1 MFCLHRAERTDI
13 LADVLA
19 DIMIA
24 PLADPMCAELVA
36 VPAPGVERW
45 LQQRLATRLG
55 TSGSGDGICAN
66 IDFASPAALT
76 DRVLADA
83 HQSAGESPERRLGD
97 RWQPTAM
104 VWPILEVLDEMISAP
119 GLAVLA
125 RHLGLDADRSD
136 SEHRQGRRYAAAHHI
151 AGLFDSYGR
160 QRPTMLV
167 DWAAGRDTDGVG
179 AAVPT
184 DLAWQPMVWRAVR
197 ATIDESHPAELLDE
211 LCGRLRAH
219 PEVTDLPERVSVFGP
234 TRVTESLRAILAA
247 LAAHRQ
253 VHVLAPHASP
263 ALWTQLDRRPAA
275 GPGPIRRSTRTV
287 PVIAHPLLA
296 ALSRD
301 VQELQLRLG
310 SVVDSDEHHPEP
322 AARPTTLLSALHAGI
337 REDRLI
343 PNSVEAGTFE
353 ADASVEVHACHGPD
367 RQVEILRD
375 RLLHLF
381 DADPTLQPRDVLI
394 MCPDVETFAPLIR
407 GAFGQPGL
415 GHPAFDLRV
424 RLADRGLR
432 HVNPILDVIAVVT
445 ELAAGRATAGEIV
458 DLLGRAPVRTRFEMS
473 DDDLDVVREWLSHSG
488 IRWGLDDRQRTFFGL
503 GGFAQGTFDAGLGR
517 IALGTLADERDGEWL
532 DTALPLDGV
541 ESTDIDLA
549 GRLIDFI
556 GRLTDILADL
566 SQAAPRAAWSAK
578 LAAIVD
584 DLTEVGPT
592 EAWQR
597 GQALTALVDALGEP
611 DDFGSAAEE
620 QTLRLGDVRDLLSAL
635 VAGRPT
641 RANFRT
647 GELTVCSMIPMRS
660 VPHRVIILLGVDTD
674 VFPRA
679 QRNDGDDI
687 LGRDPVIGER
697 NPRDE
702 DRQLF
707 LDAVTAATENLL
719 VFYTGADPITG
730 NRLPPAVV
738 VGELV
743 DALTVLTGGIDV
755 VRRHTLHA
763 FDARNFESD
772 VVQGVTGPLSYDAE
786 LLAGAVALRSPTRV
800 AAPTI
805 AGVVVSAPAHGDID
819 LAELTAFLV
828 NPIQAFVRQRLG
840 ASIVDEDQ
848 RPDDQLDV
856 TLEPLDRWAIGDR
869 ILTEMLGG
877 RDFDDCRAA
886 ELRRGSLPPFA
897 FGTRELD
904 TIARDVQRLA
914 AAAASERTGA
924 PASRDIVVDLP
935 DARRIHGTVGDLFG
949 STVITASYS
958 RLKAKQ
964 RLIAWV
970 HLLAL
975 AAATGDPERM
985 SSVVIGRGSRARP
998 VARSVLVAPE
1008 DAVTVL
1014 HGLVALRDLG
1024 LRTPLPL
1031 PIGPAAEYA
1040 RVCGTGAR
1048 QASGIAVARKVFGD
1062 MFGPATTD
1070 AYLRLVYGGDT
1081 AAVVDFDELL
1091 APTIGASA
1099 LDGLEVPGGP
1109 DDHLFCGLSR
1119 FVWEPLLTNETTS

>member
-1 MFCLHRAERTDI
+1 MFRLHRAERTDT
-13 LADVLA
+13 LADALG
-19 DIMIA
+19 DIVVS
-24 PLADPMCAELVA
+24 PLDDPMRAEVVA

-55 TSGSGDGICAN
+55 TSGVGDGICAN

-83 HQSAGESPERRLGD
+83 HGAGDGHRLGD
-97 RWQPTAM
+97 PWRPAAM
-104 VWPILEVLDEMISAP
+104 VWPILEVLDDTIDRP
-119 GLAVLA
+119 GLSVLA
-125 RHLGLDADRSD
+125 RHLGLDPKGSDTKGSD
-136 SEHRQGRRYAAAHHI
+136 SEHRLGRRYAAAHHI

-160 QRPTMLV
+160 QRPTILV
-167 DWAAGRDTDGVG
+167 DWAADRDTDGID
-179 AAVPT
+179 AAVPA

-197 ATIDESHPAELLDE
+197 AIIGEPHPAELLAD
-211 LCGRLRAH
+211 LCDRLRAD
-219 PEVTDLPERVSVFGP
+219 PQLTDLPERLSVFGP
-234 TRVTESLRAILAA
+234 TRVTESLRAVLAA
-247 LAAHRQ
+247 LAAHRD
-253 VHVLAPHASP
+253 VHVFVPHASP
-263 ALWTQLDRRPAA
+263 ALWTRLDDQPSA
-275 GPGPIRRSTRTV
+275 GSAPIRRTAR
-287 PVIAHPLLA
+287 PDAAIGHPLLA
-296 ALSRD
+296 GLSRD
-301 VQELQLRLG
+301 VQELQLRLRP
-310 SVVDSDEHHPEP
+310 SIDRDEHHPP
-322 AARPTTLLSALHAGI
+322 AAPSAPTLLSALQSGI
-337 REDRLI
+337 RDDELG
-343 PNSVEAGTFE
+343 PGSVV
-353 ADASVEVHACHGPD
+353 ADTSVEVHACHGPD

-394 MCPDVETFAPLIR
+394 MCPDVDTFAPLIR

-445 ELAAGRATAGEIV
+445 ELAAGRATAGEVV
-458 DLLGRAPVRTRFEMS
+458 DLLGRDPVRTRFEMS

-488 IRWGLDDRQRTFFGL
+488 IRWGLDDRQRASFGL
-503 GGFAQGTFDAGLGR
+503 GGFAQGTFDAGVGR

-556 GRLTDILADL
+556 DRLTAILADVA
-566 SQAAPRAAWSAK
+566 QPAPRAVWAER

-584 DLTEVGPT
+584 DLTAVGPS

-597 GQALTALVDALGEP
+597 GQALAAIGDAVGEP
-611 DDFGSAAEE
+611 GEHRGTADT
-620 QTLRLGDVRDLLSAL
+620 QVLRLGDVRDLLSAL
-635 VAGRPT
+635 IAGRPT

-647 GELTVCSMIPMRS
+647 GELTVCTMVPMRS

-679 QRNDGDDI
+679 QRSDGDDV

-730 NRLPPAVV
+730 TRVPPAVV
-738 VGELV
+738 VGELT
-743 DALTVLTGGIDV
+743 DTLSVLTGGVDV

-763 FDARNFESD
+763 FDAHNFESG
-772 VVQGVTGPLSYDAE
+772 VVPGISGPLSYDAE
-786 LLAGAVALRSPTRV
+786 LLSGAKALRSPTKVVTPR
-800 AAPTI
+800 I
-805 AGVVVSAPAHGDID
+805 AGVEVSAPPHGDID
-819 LAELTAFLV
+819 LTDLTAFLV
-828 NPIQAFVRQRLG
+828 NPLQGFLRQRLG
-840 ASIVDEDQ
+840 ASIVEEDQ
-848 RPDDQLDV
+848 RPDDHLDV

-869 ILTEMLGG
+869 FLSEMLAG
-877 RDFDDCRAA
+877 RDFDTCRAA
-886 ELRRGSLPPFA
+886 EQRRGSLPPFE

-904 TIARDVQRLA
+904 TITRDVRQLFLA
-914 AAAASERTGA
+914 ADAERSGT
-924 PASRDIVVDLP
+924 PASRDIVVGLP
-935 DARRIHGTVGDLFG
+935 DGRQIHGTVGDIFG
-949 STVITASYS
+949 SAIIAATYS

-964 RLIAWV
+964 RLTAWV

-975 AAATGDPERM
+975 AAAAPTEPAIV
-985 SSVVIGRGSRARP
+985 SSVVIGRGSGSRP
-998 VARSVLVAPE
+998 VARSVLTAP
-1008 DAVTVL
+1008 DDPLAVL
-1014 HGLVALRDLG
+1014 HDLVRLRDLG

-1031 PIGPAAEYA
+1031 PLDPAAEYA
-1040 RVCGTGAR
+1040 RVCGNGAR
-1048 QASGIAVARKVFGD
+1048 PGSGIAVARKAFSGPY
-1062 MFGPATTD
+1062 GPAKTD
-1070 AYLRLVYGGDT
+1070 SYLRLVYGGDT
-1081 AAVVDFDELL
+1081 AAAVDFDDILT
-1091 APTIGASA
+1091 PTIGGAE
-1099 LDGLEVPGGP
+1099 LGDLHLPGEP

-1119 FVWEPLLTNETTS
+1119 FIWEPLLTNEATS